1 VTARVVIA
9 DGLVRRA
16 FQGLEAL
23 GADLTPLFREV
34 GSRLVSN
41 TKLRFEE
48 GRAPDG
54 RAWIPS
60 IRARTQRGQTLR
72 SSGNL
77 MNSISYRAEPRQVI
91 VGTNTPY
98 AAVHQFGTT
107 IRAKNAKALRFQIGE
122 RWVFKKSVTIPA
134 RPFLGIS
141 AEDVVDLQAIVARRV
156 AQAIAGRGP

>member
-1 VTARVVIA
+1 VTAQVVID

-34 GSRLVSN
+34 GAHLVS
-41 TKLRFEE
+41 TTRLRFEE

-54 RAWIPS
+54 RAWTPS

-72 SSGNL
+72 DSGRL
-77 MNSISYRAEPRQVI
+77 QQSITMRAEARQVA
-91 VGTNTPY
+91 VGTNVRY
-98 AAVHQFGTT
+98 AAVHQFGAT
-107 IRAKNAKALRFQIGE
+107 ISAKGSKPLRFRIGN
-122 RWVFKKSVTIPA
+122 RWASKRSVTIPA
-134 RPFLGIS
+134 RPFLGVS
-141 AEDVVDLQAIVARRV
+141 AEDAAALQAIVARRV